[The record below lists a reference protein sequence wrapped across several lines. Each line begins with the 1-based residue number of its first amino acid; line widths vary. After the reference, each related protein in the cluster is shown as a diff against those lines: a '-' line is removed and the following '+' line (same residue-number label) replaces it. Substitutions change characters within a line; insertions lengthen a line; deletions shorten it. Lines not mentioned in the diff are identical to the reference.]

1 MKTKPLTFLLAL
13 TFLFLFLTGFS
24 LGGFVDDVRFK
35 GTSVGVTKC
44 VERNKQEGVPHDLI
58 KRRCINENQKELES
72 NILTGSTGYNPIET
86 SYQISNMF
94 QKSNYEKYCV
104 NGKDSLNLMIFNRDT
119 SSTHDNL
126 HSCEITEWSGKS
138 RYSGTVENKT
148 NDKIITSFEIHVSH
162 DDNIDSSG
170 KKITEIIP
178 FEIWILP
185 NQSREIKTS
194 ELKFHPRRDTV
205 YEEEGGSGN
214 FFYSWSIQNV
224 KGVDF
229 ILK

>member
-1 MKTKPLTFLLAL
+1 MKTPLIFLLSL
-13 TFLFLFLTGFS
+13 PFLFLLLTGFS
-24 LGGFVDDVRFK
+24 LGGFVDNVRFK

-44 VERNKQEGVPHDLI
+44 VERNKQEGVPHQLI
-58 KRRCINENQKELES
+58 KRRCINENQKEFE
-72 NILTGSTGYNPIET
+72 IKVLTGSTGYDSINT
-86 SYQISNMF
+86 SSRIGNFLQELD
-94 QKSNYEKYCV
+94 YEKYCV
-104 NGKDSLNLMIFNRDT
+104 NGENSSNLEISDR
-119 SSTHDNL
+119 SIGSRYGSRYG
-126 HSCEITEWSGKS
+126 SCIVTTWTGKS
-138 RYSGTVENKT
+138 TYFGTIENKT

-185 NQSREIKTS
+185 NQSEKIRTS
-194 ELKFHPRRDTV
+194 ELKFHPKRDRL
-205 YEEEGGSGN
+205 YEGEGDSRK
-214 FFYSWSIQNV
+214 FFYSFSFQNV